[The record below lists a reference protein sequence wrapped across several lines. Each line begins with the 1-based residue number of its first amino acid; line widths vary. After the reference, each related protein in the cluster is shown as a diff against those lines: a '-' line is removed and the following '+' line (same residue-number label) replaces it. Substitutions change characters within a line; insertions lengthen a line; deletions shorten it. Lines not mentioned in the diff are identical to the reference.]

1 MASNTISH
9 TVQAKS
15 DEATDSSDGTISL
28 RNSLEGLRQEL
39 YDEIY
44 RLTFTADAKVR
55 VYTDEPTNLRYAIA
69 MEYAPHPIY
78 GPGAPQHKHMTRD
91 ERPPANLMAVS
102 RRSRLQFAKSFFG
115 QDSIIVLCGE
125 YGVREL
131 YKFIAP
137 EHMPLLRLYVSEIFG
152 TDNGEKWT
160 RMTLHYIHPSPPPE
174 RIFLSGLEKA
184 VKLEFGFE
192 TNDPCSSNYPKPA

>member
-1 MASNTISH
+1 
-9 TVQAKS
+9 
-15 DEATDSSDGTISL
+15 
-28 RNSLEGLRQEL
+28 
-39 YDEIY
+39 
-44 RLTFTADAKVR
+44 
-55 VYTDEPTNLRYAIA
+55 

-102 RRSRLQFAKSFFG
+102 RSSRLQFAKSFFG
-115 QDSIIVLCGE
+115 HDSIIVLCGE

-137 EHMPLLRLYVSEIFG
+137 EHMPLLRLYVREIFG

-160 RMTLHYIHPSPPPE
+160 KMTLIYLHPPPPPE
-174 RIFLSGLEKA
+174 RVFLSGLEKVRQGRIVISYFTRALLTLNQA

-192 TNDPCSSNYPKPA
+192 SNDPCSSNYPFPP